1 LNLGR
6 AITRLLMVI
15 AQEPT
20 QSLAA
25 FHGALAEN
33 VSVAREQQDIALTL
47 MIPLSMEIFEI
58 FAEGALQGALTDENH
73 LGQQLLL
80 HRPDPALTNN
90 TPLPFEHVQCTWRL
104 RAQARADTRPRSA
117 LPFTNHFIVSDSWEA
132 RIA

>member
-33 VSVAREQQDIALTL
+33 VSVAREQQDIALPL

-73 LGQQLLL
+73 LDR
-80 HRPDPALTNN
+80 HSSFTDLT
-90 TPLPFEHVQCTWRL
+90 QR
-104 RAQARADTRPRSA
+104 
-117 LPFTNHFIVSDSWEA
+117 
-132 RIA
+132 